1 MSARRLLAAS
11 VRQAPSPVLLLLVLS
26 GLPVLAA
33 AWAVLS
39 PPVMLSKAMTQ
50 DLLFNLSGAWH
61 VYSGHVAH
69 VDFHDASGRLSF
81 LLTALGFH
89 LLGPTPFAF
98 LVNVAIMGAVLFA
111 ASFLAAM
118 RRLPLLPAVL
128 FVVFA
133 TLLALMPANVGDRP
147 EQYTFAMSYNRY
159 GWSAYSILALILFV
173 PPREERDRKD
183 GAWIDI
189 AVAGGLLAAMF
200 YLKITYF
207 AAGLATLGFAVLFHP
222 HVGRYWRA
230 WLVVGALL
238 VLNALAPHNQP
249 YLADI
254 LGWATSGAVR
264 KAATLH
270 FNNFVAAIDQ
280 YGPYLAAVAVG
291 LWMWWSGRA
300 TFRLPL
306 TLLFLL
312 VMSLLLLSQNSQAA
326 GMPSAIVVLFVL
338 YDRLRTA
345 FSSLGN
351 RDVAPWLLTLLLF
364 PLFAVGGYAT
374 SIAGYHANARDGR
387 GVHVVERTNLRGLA
401 VPEGQ
406 RGTFLSFSHSFDYPS
421 RPSGRAGPAAL
432 PAFGLRIRAGAHG
445 RGGPAQG
452 PGTGRHRPAG
462 QRQSPALH
470 AGRRARAR
478 REPVVDVECAQ
489 AASQRVPG
497 RRALRPG
504 AEVRDQPAMDR
515 RHDAPLWR
523 LSGGALPLGSG
534 DAVLDLADAVQSR
547 PAGEREPGSYLTRI
561 SESDPIRRLADAI
574 CLGSRTPSNQGIL
587 GKAMDGCS

>member
-1 MSARRLLAAS
+1 MAFPSAESAFVRRVSARRQLAAF

-26 GLPVLAA
+26 GLPVLGA

-50 DLLFNLSGAWH
+50 DLLFNLAGAWH

-98 LVNVAIMGAVLFA
+98 LVNVALMSAVLFA

-118 RRLPLLPAVL
+118 RRLPLLPAAL

-147 EQYTFAMSYNRY
+147 EQYSFAMSYNRY

-173 PPREERDRKD
+173 PPSEERHRKD

-254 LGWATSGAVR
+254 LSWATSGAVR
-264 KAATLH
+264 KAASLH

-364 PLFAVGGYAT
+364 PLFAVSGYAT

-387 GVHVVERTNLRGLA
+387 GLHVVERTNLRGLA
-401 VPEGQ
+401 VPEGP
-406 RGTFLSFSHSFDYPS
+406 RGTFLSFSHNFDYPS
-421 RPSGRAGPAAL
+421 RPVDAPAQPLYLLSEYEYVLMLMDAADLLAGRQPGGIALLDSVNPLPFMLGVEPARGANLWSTWSAPKRQANEFLAGARYVLVPKFATTPQWTDDMMRLYGGYLDEHFRWAAETRCWILLTRSNSDL
-432 PAFGLRIRAGAHG
+432 PASVS
-445 RGGPAQG
+445 QG
-452 PGTGRHRPAG
+452 
-462 QRQSPALH
+462 
-470 AGRRARAR
+470 
-478 REPVVDVECAQ
+478 D
-489 AASQRVPG
+489 
-497 RRALRPG
+497 
-504 AEVRDQPAMDR
+504 
-515 RHDAPLWR
+515 
-523 LSGGALPLGSG
+523 
-534 DAVLDLADAVQSR
+534 
-547 PAGEREPGSYLTRI
+547 I
-561 SESDPIRRLADAI
+561 
-574 CLGSRTPSNQGIL
+574 
-587 GKAMDGCS
+587 

>member
-1 MSARRLLAAS
+1 MAIPSAESAFAPGVSARRLLAAS
-11 VRQAPSPVLLLLVLS
+11 VRRIQSPVLLLVLS

-39 PPVMLSKAMTQ
+39 PPVMLSKGMTQ
-50 DLLFNLSGAWH
+50 DLLFNLAGAWH

-98 LVNVAIMGAVLFA
+98 LVNVAVMGGVLFA
-111 ASFLAAM
+111 ASFLVAM
-118 RRLPLLPAVL
+118 RRLPLLPATIFVL
-128 FVVFA
+128 FA
-133 TLLALMPANVGDRP
+133 SLLALIPANVGDRP

-159 GWSAYSILALILFV
+159 GWSAFSILALILFV
-173 PPREERDRKD
+173 PPREERDRT
-183 GAWIDI
+183 WIDI
-189 AVAGGLLAAMF
+189 AVGGGLLAAMF

-207 AAGLATLGFAVLFHP
+207 AAGLAMVGFAVMFHP

-238 VLNALAPHNQP
+238 ALNALAPHNQP
-249 YLADI
+249 YLGDI
-254 LGWATSGAVR
+254 LSWATNGAVR

-306 TLLFLL
+306 TLLFLI

-374 SIAGYHANARDGR
+374 SIAGYHASAEAGR
-387 GVHVVERTNLRGLA
+387 GLYIVEGTNLRGLA
-401 VPEGQ
+401 VPEGE
-406 RGTFLSFSHSFDYPS
+406 RGTFLSFSYSFDYPS
-421 RPSGRAGPAAL
+421 RPKDR
-432 PAFGLRIRAGAHG
+432 
-445 RGGPAQG
+445 PAQ
-452 PGTGRHRPAG
+452 PLYQLSDYEYVVVLMDAANLLAHRPIG
-462 QRQSPALH
+462 SIVLLDSVNPLPFMLGVEPA
-470 AGRRARAR
+470 R
-478 REPVVDVECAQ
+478 
-489 AASQRVPG
+489 
-497 RRALRPG
+497 G
-504 AEVRDQPAMDR
+504 ANLWSTWS
-515 RHDAPLWR
+515 APK
-523 LSGGALPLGSG
+523 
-534 DAVLDLADAVQSR
+534 R
-547 PAGEREPGSYLTRI
+547 PAGEFLGAARYVLVPKFSTTPQWTDDMVRQYGGYLEEHFRWAAETRFWI
-561 SESDPIRRLADAI
+561 LLMRSDPDLPTSTR
-574 CLGSRTPSNQGIL
+574 QGHI
-587 GKAMDGCS
+587 

>member
-1 MSARRLLAAS
+1 MAIPSAESAFAPGMSARRLLAAS
-11 VRQAPSPVLLLLVLS
+11 VRQAPPPVLLLVLS

-39 PPVMLSKAMTQ
+39 PPVMLSKAMAQ

-147 EQYTFAMSYNRY
+147 EHYTFAMSYNRY

-207 AAGLATLGFAVLFHP
+207 AVGLATLGFAVLFHP
-222 HVGRYWRA
+222 HIGRFWRA

-280 YGPYLAAVAVG
+280 YGP
-291 LWMWWSGRA
+291 
-300 TFRLPL
+300 
-306 TLLFLL
+306 
-312 VMSLLLLSQNSQAA
+312 
-326 GMPSAIVVLFVL
+326 
-338 YDRLRTA
+338 
-345 FSSLGN
+345 
-351 RDVAPWLLTLLLF
+351 
-364 PLFAVGGYAT
+364 
-374 SIAGYHANARDGR
+374 
-387 GVHVVERTNLRGLA
+387 
-401 VPEGQ
+401 
-406 RGTFLSFSHSFDYPS
+406 
-421 RPSGRAGPAAL
+421 
-432 PAFGLRIRAGAHG
+432 
-445 RGGPAQG
+445 
-452 PGTGRHRPAG
+452 
-462 QRQSPALH
+462 
-470 AGRRARAR
+470 
-478 REPVVDVECAQ
+478 
-489 AASQRVPG
+489 
-497 RRALRPG
+497 
-504 AEVRDQPAMDR
+504 
-515 RHDAPLWR
+515 
-523 LSGGALPLGSG
+523 
-534 DAVLDLADAVQSR
+534 
-547 PAGEREPGSYLTRI
+547 
-561 SESDPIRRLADAI
+561 
-574 CLGSRTPSNQGIL
+574 
-587 GKAMDGCS
+587 

>member
-1 MSARRLLAAS
+1 MAIPSAESAFAPGASARRRLAAS
-11 VRQAPSPVLLLLVLS
+11 LRQAPSPLLLLLVLS

-61 VYSGHVAH
+61 VYSGHLAH

-98 LVNVAIMGAVLFA
+98 LVNVGIMGAVLFA

-128 FVVFA
+128 FVIFA
-133 TLLALMPANVGDRP
+133 SLLALMPANVGDRP

-173 PPREERDRKD
+173 PPREERDRT
-183 GAWIDI
+183 WIDI

-238 VLNALAPHNQP
+238 VLNALAPHNQA

-254 LGWATSGAVR
+254 LSWATSGAVR

-270 FNNFVAAIDQ
+270 FNNFVAAIDR

-306 TLLFLL
+306 TLVFLL

-326 GMPSAIVVLFVL
+326 GMPSAIVVLFAL

-345 FSSLGN
+345 FASLGN

-401 VPEGQ
+401 VPEGP

-421 RPSGRAGPAAL
+421 RPKDA
-432 PAFGLRIRAGAHG
+432 
-445 RGGPAQG
+445 PAQPLYQLSDYEYVLVLMEG
-452 PGTGRHRPAG
+452 ADLLMDRPIG
-462 QRQSPALH
+462 GIALLDSVNPLSFML
-470 AGRRARAR
+470 GV
-478 REPVVDVECAQ
+478 EPV
-489 AASQRVPG
+489 R
-497 RRALRPG
+497 G
-504 AEVRDQPAMDR
+504 ANLWSTWS
-515 RHDAPLWR
+515 APKRSAGEFL
-523 LSGGALPLGSG
+523 GGARY
-534 DAVLDLADAVQSR
+534 VLVPKFATSPQWTDDMMRLY
-547 PAGEREPGSYLTRI
+547 GGYLEQHFRWAAETRCWTLFVR
-561 SESDPIRRLADAI
+561 SDPELPT
-574 CLGSRTPSNQGIL
+574 STSQGHI
-587 GKAMDGCS
+587 

>member
-1 MSARRLLAAS
+1 MAIPSAESAFAPGVSARRRLATS
-11 VRQAPSPVLLLLVLS
+11 LRQVRAPMLLLLVSS

-89 LLGPTPFAF
+89 LLGVTPFAF
-98 LVNVAIMGAVLFA
+98 LVNVAIMSVALFVA
-111 ASFLAAM
+111 AFLAAM

-128 FVVFA
+128 FVVF
-133 TLLALMPANVGDRP
+133 TSLLALMPANVGDRP
-147 EQYTFAMSYNRY
+147 EHYTFAMSYNRY
-159 GWSAYSILALILFV
+159 GWSTYSILALILFV
-173 PPREERDRKD
+173 PPRAEQNRT
-183 GAWIDI
+183 WIDI

-207 AAGLATLGFAVLFHP
+207 AAGLATLGFAMLLHP
-222 HVGRYWRA
+222 HVGRHWRA

-291 LWMWWSGRA
+291 LWLWWSGRA

-306 TLLFLL
+306 TLVFLL

-345 FSSLGN
+345 FSSLDN

-364 PLFAVGGYAT
+364 PLFAISGYAT
-374 SIAGYHANARDGR
+374 SIAGYYAYARDGR
-387 GVHVVERTNLRGLA
+387 GVHVVERTNLRGLG
-401 VPEGQ
+401 VPEGP
-406 RGTFLSFSHSFDYPS
+406 RGTFLSFSHRFDYPS
-421 RPSGRAGPAAL
+421 RPADA
-432 PAFGLRIRAGAHG
+432 
-445 RGGPAQG
+445 PAQPLYQLSDYEYVLVLMDAADMLRG
-452 PGTGRHRPAG
+452 RQPGGIALLDSVNPLPFMLGIEPA
-462 QRQSPALH
+462 R
-470 AGRRARAR
+470 
-478 REPVVDVECAQ
+478 
-489 AASQRVPG
+489 
-497 RRALRPG
+497 G
-504 AEVRDQPAMDR
+504 ANLWSTWS
-515 RHDAPLWR
+515 APK
-523 LSGGALPLGSG
+523 
-534 DAVLDLADAVQSR
+534 R
-547 PAGEREPGSYLTRI
+547 PAGEYLAGARYVLVPKFPTSPQWTGDLVHLYGGYLDKHFRRTAETQSWI
-561 SESDPIRRLADAI
+561 LLVRSDP
-574 CLGSRTPSNQGIL
+574 QGHI
-587 GKAMDGCS
+587 

>member
-1 MSARRLLAAS
+1 
-11 VRQAPSPVLLLLVLS
+11 V
-26 GLPVLAA
+26 
-33 AWAVLS
+33 
-39 PPVMLSKAMTQ
+39 
-50 DLLFNLSGAWH
+50 
-61 VYSGHVAH
+61 
-69 VDFHDASGRLSF
+69 
-81 LLTALGFH
+81 
-89 LLGPTPFAF
+89 PFAF
-98 LVNVAIMGAVLFA
+98 LVNVAIMGTALFA
-111 ASFLAAM
+111 AAFLAAL
-118 RRLPLLPAVL
+118 RRLPLLPAAI

-133 TLLALMPANVGDRP
+133 SLLALMPANVGDRP

-159 GWSAYSILALILFV
+159 GWSAYSTLALILFV

-238 VLNALAPHNQP
+238 ILNALAPHNQP

-270 FNNFVAAIDQ
+270 FNNFVAAIGQ

-291 LWMWWSGRA
+291 VWMWWSGRA

-306 TLLFLL
+306 TLVFLL

-338 YDRLRTA
+338 YDQLRAA
-345 FSSLGN
+345 FSSLNN

-387 GVHVVERTNLRGLA
+387 GLYIVERTNLAGLA
-401 VPEGQ
+401 VPDGQ
-406 RGTFLSFSHSFDYPS
+406 RGTFLSFSYSFDYPS
-421 RPSGRAGPAAL
+421 RPADAPAQPLYQLSDYEYVLVLMDAADLLKDRERGGIALLDSVNPLPFMLGVEPARGANLWSTWSAPKRPASEFLAGARYVLVPKFSTGPQWTDDMMRLYGGYLEEHFRWAAETRCWILLTRSNPDL
-432 PAFGLRIRAGAHG
+432 PASVS
-445 RGGPAQG
+445 QG
-452 PGTGRHRPAG
+452 
-462 QRQSPALH
+462 QL
-470 AGRRARAR
+470 
-478 REPVVDVECAQ
+478 
-489 AASQRVPG
+489 
-497 RRALRPG
+497 
-504 AEVRDQPAMDR
+504 
-515 RHDAPLWR
+515 
-523 LSGGALPLGSG
+523 
-534 DAVLDLADAVQSR
+534 
-547 PAGEREPGSYLTRI
+547 
-561 SESDPIRRLADAI
+561 
-574 CLGSRTPSNQGIL
+574 
-587 GKAMDGCS
+587 

>member
-1 MSARRLLAAS
+1 MAIRSAGAAFALGVGARRLLAQS
-11 VRQAPSPVLLLLVLS
+11 VRQAQSPLLLLVLA

-33 AWAVLS
+33 GWAVLS

-89 LLGPTPFAF
+89 LVGPTPFAF
-98 LVNVAIMGAVLFA
+98 LVNVAIMSAVLFA
-111 ASFLAAM
+111 AAFLVAL
-118 RRLPLLPAVL
+118 RRLPVLPAAI

-133 TLLALMPANVGDRP
+133 SLLALMPANVGDRP

-173 PPREERDRKD
+173 PPREQRDR
-183 GAWIDI
+183 AWIDI

-222 HVGRYWRA
+222 HVGRYRRA

-238 VLNALAPHNQP
+238 ILNALAPHNQP

-254 LGWATSGAVR
+254 LGWSTSGAVR

-270 FNNFVAAIDQ
+270 FNNFVAAIGQ
-280 YGPYLAAVAVG
+280 YAPYLAAVAVG
-291 LWMWWSGRA
+291 AWMWWSGRA
-300 TFRLPL
+300 AFRLPL
-306 TLLFLL
+306 TLVFLL

-338 YDRLRTA
+338 YDQLRAA
-345 FSSLGN
+345 FSSV
-351 RDVAPWLLTLLLF
+351 RDRDLAPWLLTLLLF
-364 PLFAVGGYAT
+364 PLFAVGVYAT

-387 GVHVVERTNLRGLA
+387 GLYIVERTNLRGLA

-421 RPSGRAGPAAL
+421 RPVDA
-432 PAFGLRIRAGAHG
+432 
-445 RGGPAQG
+445 PAQ
-452 PGTGRHRPAG
+452 PLYQLSDYEYVVVVMDAADLLTGR
-462 QRQSPALH
+462 Q
-470 AGRRARAR
+470 
-478 REPVVDVECAQ
+478 
-489 AASQRVPG
+489 PG
-497 RRALRPG
+497 G
-504 AEVRDQPAMDR
+504 I
-515 RHDAPLWR
+515 
-523 LSGGALPLGSG
+523 
-534 DAVLDLADAVQSR
+534 AVLDSVNPLPFMLGVKPARGANLWSTWSAPKR
-547 PAGEREPGSYLTRI
+547 PADEFLAGARYVLVPKFATSPQWTDDMMRLYGGYLEKHFRWAAETRCWILLTR
-561 SESDPIRRLADAI
+561 
-574 CLGSRTPSNQGIL
+574 SNPDLPASMSQGHI
-587 GKAMDGCS
+587 

>member
-1 MSARRLLAAS
+1 MAIPSAESAFAPGVSARRRLAAS
-11 VRQAPSPVLLLLVLS
+11 LRQGQSPLLLLLVLS

-98 LVNVAIMGAVLFA
+98 LVNVAFMGAVLFA
-111 ASFLAAM
+111 ASLLAAM

-128 FVVFA
+128 FVMFA
-133 TLLALMPANVGDRP
+133 SLLALMPANVGDRP

-173 PPREERDRKD
+173 PPREANQQGPGDRT
-183 GAWIDI
+183 WIDI
-189 AVAGGLLAAMF
+189 AVGGGLLAAMF

-238 VLNALAPHNQP
+238 ILNALAPHNQP

-270 FNNFVAAIDQ
+270 FNNFVAAIDR

-326 GMPSAIVVLFVL
+326 GMPSAVVVLFVL
-338 YDRLRTA
+338 YDRLRIA
-345 FSSLGN
+345 FSSLRN

-387 GVHVVERTNLRGLA
+387 GLYVVERTNLRGLA
-401 VPEGQ
+401 VPEGP
-406 RGTFLSFSHSFDYPS
+406 RGTFLAFSHSFDYPS
-421 RPSGRAGPAAL
+421 RPADA
-432 PAFGLRIRAGAHG
+432 
-445 RGGPAQG
+445 PAQ
-452 PGTGRHRPAG
+452 PLYRLSDYEYVLVLMDAADLLTGRPAG
-462 QRQSPALH
+462 
-470 AGRRARAR
+470 GI
-478 REPVVDVECAQ
+478 
-489 AASQRVPG
+489 
-497 RRALRPG
+497 
-504 AEVRDQPAMDR
+504 
-515 RHDAPLWR
+515 
-523 LSGGALPLGSG
+523 
-534 DAVLDLADAVQSR
+534 AVLDSVNPLPFMLGVEPARGANLWSTWSAPRR
-547 PAGEREPGSYLTRI
+547 PANEFLAGARYVLVPKFATSPQWTDDMLRLYGGYLEEHFRRAAETRCWILLTR
-561 SESDPIRRLADAI
+561 
-574 CLGSRTPSNQGIL
+574 SNPDLPASVSQGHI
-587 GKAMDGCS
+587 